1 MANSVPGSA
10 PDLLRKDSCQISLPD
25 PTGPLSV
32 KLDSAAI
39 QEGGG
44 RCYCKYRR

>member
-1 MANSVPGSA
+1 MVNNVPGSA
-10 PDLLRKDSCQISLPD
+10 PGLLRKGSCQILFPN

-39 QEGGG
+39 QEGGDH
-44 RCYCKYRR
+44 CYCKYR